1 MLLQSQ
7 LPHGG
12 SVADL
17 LSEAGCNPVLRCLH
31 SSHSF
36 TVLSKYSVHL
46 LRISFSSVRHF
57 PDLSWIVVG
66 LPCFSAVRSFTSWY
80 ALLLLF
86 LFRQVS
92 ISSHW
97 ARIQSSFA
105 FFAAFWILHFASLYS
120 SAPSASFCFFF
131 KSLLSSQSSKH
142 LWWPTAFSCDF
153 LSQVSHWLYQS
164 LLYCKW

>member
-12 SVADL
+12 LVADL
-17 LSEAGCNPVLRCLH
+17 LPGAGCSPVQCCLH
-31 SSHSF
+31 NSHSC
-36 TVLSKYSVHL
+36 TEQYSVHL

-57 PDLSWIVVG
+57 PDLSWIVED
-66 LPCFSAVRSFTSWY
+66 LPCFSEVRSFTSWY

-97 ARIQSSFA
+97 APIQSSFA
-105 FFAAFWILHFASLYS
+105 FFTAFWILLFASLYS
-120 SAPSASFCFFF
+120 SAPSASNRFFF
-131 KSLLSSQSSKH
+131 NSLLSSQRSR
-142 LWWPTAFSCDF
+142 T
-153 LSQVSHWLYQS
+153 WLRPIRY
-164 LLYCKW
+164 